1 MIEVIYNE
9 EGKEV
14 SGADPFLKLPKN
26 IRQIG
31 EIDSKK
37 KIYIEDYVVTW
48 LHQLCSGEDVIPK
61 AAVLL
66 GGVRQSEGIRYLFI
80 SGALELNDLIIS
92 GNGISFTD
100 EEWTSIYERMKKYF
114 DSREI
119 VGWFLGVNGFSLNI
133 SGDILKAHIDNFAGN
148 DKLFMMYEN
157 AEKEDGFFLFENG
170 DLVRQPG
177 FYIYFEKNPE
187 MQEYMI
193 ICNQGKSVEEEENIS
208 DHAAREFRTVVRDK
222 QELRDQKKVMSFMYA
237 ASTFLV
243 MIVLVMGITM
253 VNNYDKMQNME
264 ASLQVISNSVTNQ
277 NNENEQKDS
286 TKKNNTSDGQVPVDS
301 VDAGIQKDDKK
312 SADKK
317 PSNSKQDTKQDT
329 GQNTPAGS
337 QSASKSYIVKDG
349 DTLVSISKKFYGNDK
364 MVKRICE
371 KNNLDNGDKIFTGQ
385 KLILP

>member
-1 MIEVIYNE
+1 
-9 EGKEV
+9 
-14 SGADPFLKLPKN
+14 
-26 IRQIG
+26 
-31 EIDSKK
+31 
-37 KIYIEDYVVTW
+37 
-48 LHQLCSGEDVIPK
+48 
-61 AAVLL
+61 
-66 GGVRQSEGIRYLFI
+66 
-80 SGALELNDLIIS
+80 
-92 GNGISFTD
+92 
-100 EEWTSIYERMKKYF
+100 
-114 DSREI
+114 
-119 VGWFLGVNGFSLNI
+119 
-133 SGDILKAHIDNFAGN
+133 
-148 DKLFMMYEN
+148 
-157 AEKEDGFFLFENG
+157 
-170 DLVRQPG
+170 
-177 FYIYFEKNPE
+177 
-187 MQEYMI
+187 
-193 ICNQGKSVEEEENIS
+193 
-208 DHAAREFRTVVRDK
+208 
-222 QELRDQKKVMSFMYA
+222 
-237 ASTFLV
+237 
-243 MIVLVMGITM
+243 
-253 VNNYDKMQNME
+253 MQNME